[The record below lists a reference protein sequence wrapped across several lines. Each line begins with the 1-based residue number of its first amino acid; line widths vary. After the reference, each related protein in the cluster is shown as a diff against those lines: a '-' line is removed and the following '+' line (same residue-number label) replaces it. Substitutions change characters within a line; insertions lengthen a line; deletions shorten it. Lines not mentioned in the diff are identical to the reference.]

1 MPQKPEDPVLISSR
15 REAVLV
21 LAIWLVACVST
32 IGICYWLG
40 YDRDAA
46 TLRFVLGFPDWI
58 FWGIVVPWS
67 VCTGLCF
74 IVPRFVIRDEDLGE
88 EQTEESLD
96 KYEVPRTKD
105 EAARE
110 AGHG

>member
-1 MPQKPEDPVLISSR
+1 MNVPTEDPVLTSSR

-40 YDRDAA
+40 YNRDGT
-46 TLRFVLGFPDWI
+46 TLTYVLGFSHWM

-67 VCTGLCF
+67 VCTALCYV
-74 IVPRFVIRDEDLGE
+74 VPRYLITDEDLGE
-88 EQTEESLD
+88 EQTEESLS
-96 KYEVPRTKD
+96 VTD
-105 EAARE
+105 ETAPE
-110 AGHG
+110 A